1 MAHTVKCN
9 ALSVYIY
16 NFCLENSSPTPTM
29 HTTYLQSAN
38 FAVLG
43 QVGKNKTR
51 YTEHAQSDYTLCW
64 RSIKSH
70 NSLKKIEPKLQLGNT
85 HTNLIRLYFIIKC

>member
-1 MAHTVKCN
+1 MTHTVKCN

-16 NFCLENSSPTPTM
+16 DFCLQNSPPIPSM
-29 HTTYLQSAN
+29 HTTYPQSAN

-43 QVGKNKTR
+43 QVGKKKTR
-51 YTEHAQSDYTLCW
+51 HTEHADSDYTLCG

-70 NSLKKIEPKLQLGNT
+70 TIGK
-85 HTNLIRLYFIIKC
+85 

>member
-43 QVGKNKTR
+43 QVGKNKTSP
-51 YTEHAQSDYTLCW
+51 HLVNGV
-64 RSIKSH
+64 K
-70 NSLKKIEPKLQLGNT
+70 
-85 HTNLIRLYFIIKC
+85 NLRRPTS